1 MTCGSAYSGAHLIK
15 GQTLGT
21 PIVSQ
26 PTAEREQVGGGPSN
40 IDMGNIDMG
49 NINIC
54 HSFTIAKETQIFPSA
69 LH

>member
-40 IDMGNIDMG
+40 IDMGNI
-49 NINIC
+49 NIC

>member
-1 MTCGSAYSGAHLIK
+1 MTCGSAYSGGNLIE

-21 PIVSQ
+21 PMVSQ
-26 PTAEREQVGGGPSN
+26 LTAEGEQVGGGPS
-40 IDMGNIDMG
+40 IDVG

-54 HSFTIAKETQIFPSA
+54 HSFTIAKESPIFPSA

>member
-1 MTCGSAYSGAHLIK
+1 MTSGSAYSGAHLIK
-15 GQTLGT
+15 GQTLGA

-26 PTAEREQVGGGPSN
+26 PTAEGEQVGGRRVDRGR
-40 IDMGNIDMG
+40 G

-54 HSFTIAKETQIFPSA
+54 HSFTIAKESQIFPSV

>member
-1 MTCGSAYSGAHLIK
+1 MTCGSAYSGANLIE

-21 PIVSQ
+21 PMVSQ
-26 PTAEREQVGGGPSN
+26 LTAEGEQVGGGASD
-40 IDMGNIDMG
+40 IDVG

-54 HSFTIAKETQIFPSA
+54 HSFTIAKESRMFPSR

>member
-1 MTCGSAYSGAHLIK
+1 MTRGSAYSGAQLIK

-26 PTAEREQVGGGPSN
+26 LTAESQQVGGN
-40 IDMGNIDMG
+40 RGNIDTG

-54 HSFTIAKETQIFPSA
+54 HSFTIAKELQIFPSA